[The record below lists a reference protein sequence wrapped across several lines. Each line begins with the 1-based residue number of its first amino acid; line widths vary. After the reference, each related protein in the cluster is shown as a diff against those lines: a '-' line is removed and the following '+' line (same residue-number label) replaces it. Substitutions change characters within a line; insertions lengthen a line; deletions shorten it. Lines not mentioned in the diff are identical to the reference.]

1 MIMNES
7 IEIEY
12 KTMLT
17 QLEYLQLIAYYQLNS
32 SHFVTQTNLYFDT
45 SDYQLKEKNMGL
57 RIRFF
62 DTEAEATLK
71 IPQKIGLLEVTD
83 KIALTEVDGAVKTK
97 QFPQSAQQISRVLN
111 NETIETDELTLIGRL
126 VTKRAELV
134 IPEGKLA
141 LDENWYQDQH
151 DYELELEV
159 QDSGKKESDFF
170 ALLNQFN
177 IPYRPA
183 QNKIIRAVT
192 SRK

>member
-45 SDYQLKEKNMGL
+45 SDSQLKEKNMGL

-83 KIALTEVDGAVKTK
+83 KIALTEVNGAVKTK

-111 NETIETDELTLIGRL
+111 NETIETDQLTLIGRL

>member
-1 MIMNES
+1 MMNDS

-17 QLEYLQLIAYYQLNS
+17 QSEYLQLIAYYQLNS

-45 SDYQLKEKNMGL
+45 SVYQLKEKNMGL
-57 RIRFF
+57 RVRVF

-83 KIALTEVDGAVKTK
+83 KITQAEADEAVKTK
-97 QFPQSAQQISRVLN
+97 QFPQSAQHISDVLKS
-111 NETIETDELTLIGRL
+111 ETIETEELQLIGRL
-126 VTKRAELV
+126 VTRRAELV
-134 IPEGKLA
+134 ITEGKLA

-151 DYELELEV
+151 DFELELEV
-159 QDSGKKESDFF
+159 QDSGKNESDFF

-183 QNKIIRAVT
+183 KNKIVRAVT
-192 SRK
+192 MRK